1 MEKVIHRNVCS
12 ENSAVNK
19 SWVRRMHCRGGA
31 RNARF
36 PLPLLCA
43 SVAESVQRPK
53 EEPPFRAAP
62 CKTITLETRYA
73 ATGASLALVLALAAR
88 FLRFK

>member
-1 MEKVIHRNVCS
+1 MEQVIHRRACS
-12 ENSAVNK
+12 KNLAVNK
-19 SWVRRMHCRGGA
+19 SWVRRLRCGGA
-31 RNARF
+31 ATHHSHS
-36 PLPLLCA
+36 PCMCA

-53 EEPPFRAAP
+53 EEPPFQAAP